1 LTACRNACKLSCV
14 AQLST
19 LTVRLPE
26 YLRHRL
32 RVYAATESKT
42 VQEIVTKLIE
52 KELTR
57 SHVNSENDW
66 AMPKRRSRGKRA

>member
-26 YLRHRL
+26 DLRHRL

-52 KELTR
+52 EKL
-57 SHVNSENDW
+57 SGW
-66 AMPKRRSRGKRA
+66 ARPKHRSRGKRA